1 MHQNAK
7 PRLRGATW
15 LARLL
20 YANMQITTLLSILI
34 RVGMK
39 QLVMKM
45 NLIV

>member
-1 MHQNAK
+1 
-7 PRLRGATW
+7 
-15 LARLL
+15 LL